1 MFFGRDSELDRLASL
16 WRKRVSSL
24 VTCRGRRR
32 VGKSAL
38 VEEFA
43 KRTGARFVK
52 IEGRRPEK
60 GWTNAT
66 ELAAFAEQLAAQ
78 TGAETTPPSNWLNAF
93 IRLSDKIVDGE
104 KTVVLLDEIS
114 WLGYFD
120 DTFAGTLKIAWDNYF
135 KKHDRLVLVVCG
147 SVSSWIRENIIDS
160 GAFLGRRS
168 LDIVLKELPLK
179 ECVKFWGESAKR
191 IDARDILDVLSVT
204 GGIPRYLE
212 EIDPGL
218 SYNHSGCIPKEEFR
232 RSKIFSNTPSSY
244 VGEDLVF
251 GTYKGIPI
259 RFSELKVQEKHS
271 DGKNTTYHTFFQG
284 VFLIADFN
292 KDFKYSH
299 WVLPDTAEA
308 AFGQVFGNFLQKMHL
323 PGRGHMTRME
333 DPAFEKKFVV
343 YTEDDVEARYILTPK
358 LMHTMLTLSER
369 FRKGASR
376 IAFAFMNSNVYIA
389 IPIEQGRDLLEMPS
403 HGDLGE
409 ETARKTQAELK
420 EILSVFDVME
430 LDLRLWSK
438 NAPYCTRR

>member
-1 MFFGRDSELDRLASL
+1 MNASAPDRSADGHSRIISGLNESLAELRELRDKTRKNALTISAVIVAVTILLSAGLYVVSGDLLMFVLILGIILAIS
-16 WRKRVSSL
+16 
-24 VTCRGRRR
+24 TYIGMMRG
-32 VGKSAL
+32 
-38 VEEFA
+38 
-43 KRTGARFVK
+43 VK
-52 IEGRRPEK
+52 
-60 GWTNAT
+60 
-66 ELAAFAEQLAAQ
+66 
-78 TGAETTPPSNWLNAF
+78 
-93 IRLSDKIVDGE
+93 
-104 KTVVLLDEIS
+104 
-114 WLGYFD
+114 
-120 DTFAGTLKIAWDNYF
+120 LKY
-135 KKHDRLVLVVCG
+135 KKLVVP
-147 SVSSWIRENIIDS
+147 
-160 GAFLGRRS
+160 S
-168 LDIVLKELPLK
+168 LLK
-179 ECVKFWGESAKR
+179 
-191 IDARDILDVLSVT
+191 D
-204 GGIPRYLE
+204 
-212 EIDPGL
+212 IDPGL
-218 SYNHSGCIPKEEFR
+218 AYNPNGCIPKEEFR

-389 IPIEQGRDLLEMPS
+389 IPIEQGRDLFEMPS